1 MSGARRKFKDLL
13 ENNPGAPKQEI
24 RRLILDAVMTDPEF
38 GEGMVKELQDQMF
51 AFDANRAKKVIGM
64 MVDDD
69 PAAESAFASMVRDMR
84 SH

>member
-1 MSGARRKFKDLL
+1 MADARRTLKDLL
-13 ENNPGAPKQEI
+13 GNNPGAPKQEI

-38 GEGMVKELQDQMF
+38 AEGIVKELQDQMF
-51 AFDANRAKKVIGM
+51 AFDANRAKQVIGM

-69 PAAESAFASMVRDMR
+69 PAAESAFASMLRDMR

>member
-1 MSGARRKFKDLL
+1 MSGARRTLKDLL
-13 ENNPGAPKQEI
+13 DNKPGAPKQEI

-38 GEGMVKELQDQMF
+38 AEGMVKELQDQMF
-51 AFDANRAKKVIGM
+51 AFDANRAKQVIGM

>member
-1 MSGARRKFKDLL
+1 MSGARRTLKDLL
-13 ENNPGAPKQEI
+13 ENNFGAPKQEI
-24 RRLILDAVMTDPEF
+24 RRLILDAVMTDSEF
-38 GEGMVKELQDQMF
+38 AEGMVKELQDQMF

>member
-1 MSGARRKFKDLL
+1 MSGARRTLKDLL
-13 ENNPGAPKQEI
+13 ENNFGAPKQEI
-24 RRLILDAVMTDPEF
+24 RRLILDAVMTNSEF
-38 GEGMVKELQDQMF
+38 AEGMVKELQDQMF